1 MSTGEASGMDAANT
15 TRGRTVGSG
24 SSPPTWVWETTG
36 PEGAPALLLLH
47 GWMATAA
54 LNWSGSFRFLG
65 ERFRVVAPNLRGH
78 GRAGTKS
85 PPFSVEGCAD
95 DLAGLIG
102 ELGLQRPVVVG
113 YSMGGAVAQV
123 LARRH
128 GALLGGVAL
137 CATAAN
143 FSRRVSLRPAVRVV
157 GKLGARAARTWP
169 ETAATFLR
177 WRVQRHD
184 SLLAQR
190 GRRHHAQPEAL
201 QERLESDLAAFI
213 EAGAEL
219 NGYDSSAWL
228 TSLDV
233 PAAVVVTARD
243 RVVEP
248 WRQRAMASLIP
259 GAKSYEVDAG
269 HDAVVARPEL
279 FLPVLVRACS
289 GLLAGGLDEG
299 LDGGTAGAPSDSVTR
314 RAAASTSGP

>member
-1 MSTGEASGMDAANT
+1 MSTGEASAIGAANAT
-15 TRGRTVGSG
+15 MTWGRTAGSG
-24 SSPPTWVWETTG
+24 SSPPTWVWEATG

-95 DLAGLIG
+95 DVAGLIG

-113 YSMGGAVAQV
+113 YSMGGAIAQV

-128 GALLGGVAL
+128 GTLLGGVAL
-137 CATAAN
+137 CATASN
-143 FSRRVSLRPAVRVV
+143 FSRRVSLRPAVRVA

-169 ETAATFLR
+169 EAAAAFLK

-184 SLLAQR
+184 SSLAQR
-190 GRRHHAQPEAL
+190 GQRHHAQPEAL

-219 NGYDSSAWL
+219 NGYDSSGWL

-233 PAAVVVTARD
+233 AAAVIVTSRD

-248 WRQRAMASLIP
+248 WRQRFMASLIP

-269 HDAVVARPEL
+269 HDAVVAKPEL

-289 GLLAGGLDEG
+289 ELLAGG
-299 LDGGTAGAPSDSVTR
+299 LDGGTAGGPSDSVTR